1 MKYLVGFMIAMLI
14 PVLIVSCGAV
24 EETPPEQ
31 PREGVVEYY
40 TDIAFVYT
48 DPDTKCQYL
57 IFQNGG
63 ASPRMDELGKQI
75 CD

>member
-1 MKYLVGFMIAMLI
+1 MKYLLAAL
-14 PVLIVSCGAV
+14 VLTGCGAV
-24 EETPPEQ
+24 ETSPPTG
-31 PREGVVEYY
+31 PREGVIEYY
-40 TDIAFVYT
+40 TGIAFVYT

-57 IFQNGG
+57 IFNNGG